1 MVQYALRPVRSAA
14 QRRVALAATF
24 AFLTAVGCGE
34 EERPPLLAPFDPG
47 GSSAVCEVD
56 EPPVEYFFAEFL
68 DTAEYWRC
76 PAPTAGD
83 GTLSFTEVTGP
94 RAAVTGGVARFDL
107 EWAGAGELMG
117 REIVF
122 WVGGSFTRGF
132 YAFPA
137 ASNDALQHWE
147 LRVNPEMSGG
157 DYDLN
162 MAISDGRDER
172 LRPMIGLPLST
183 SLRVV
188 QVGTGDIQINL
199 NWDTETDLDLWVT
212 EPGGNVIFYG
222 QRRSPSGG
230 ELDLDSYAA
239 CSIAGDEGQGNENVY
254 WPVNS
259 APSGEY
265 RVEVDLFS
273 PCDTIATNQNTNY
286 HVTVVVDDRVSSFEG
301 TFSPTDPQPR
311 RNVTTF
317 TY

>member
-1 MVQYALRPVRSAA
+1 MVQYALAPLRYAE
-14 QRRVALAATF
+14 QRRAALAAASF

-34 EERPPLLAPFDPG
+34 EARPPLLAPFEEG
-47 GSSAVCEVD
+47 ESTICEVG
-56 EPPVEYFFAEFL
+56 EPQAEYFFADFL
-68 DTAEYWRC
+68 DAAEYWRC
-76 PAPTAGD
+76 PAPTEGS
-83 GTLSFTEVTGP
+83 GTMSFTEVSGP
-94 RAAVTGGVARFDL
+94 RAAVTGSVARFDL
-107 EWAGAGELMG
+107 EWAGAGELAG
-117 REIVF
+117 REIIF
-122 WVGGSFTRGF
+122 WVGSLAQGF

-137 ASNDALQHWE
+137 PSNDALQHWE

-157 DYDLN
+157 DYDLH

-172 LRPMIGLPLST
+172 LRPLIGVPFTT

-212 EPGGNVIFYG
+212 EPGGNVIYYAAR
-222 QRRSPSGG
+222 QSDSGG

-239 CSIAGDEGQGNENVY
+239 CQIEGDEGQGNENVY

-259 APSGEY
+259 APSGQY
-265 RVEVDLFS
+265 SVEVDLFS
-273 PCDTIATNQNTNY
+273 PCDTVATNQRTNY
-286 HVTVVVDDRVSSFEG
+286 NVTVVADDRVSSFEG
-301 TFSPTDPQPR
+301 TFLPSDPQPR